1 MITSI
6 KHKSLKASAIMF
18 CWLSAAPAALAMFG
32 SNPDIGGSDDIEGTV
47 TDIVK
52 AFLNLMALIAVVI
65 IVIAGVRMVISQGE
79 QEAVEKSKKTILFA
93 ILGLVVIL
101 LARAIVQ
108 FVADFV

>member
-6 KHKSLKASAIMF
+6 RHKSLKASAVAF
-18 CWLSAAPAALAMFG
+18 CWLSSAPAALAMFG
-32 SNPDIGGSDDIEGTV
+32 STPDIGGSDDIEGTI
-47 TDIVK
+47 TDIIK
-52 AFLNLMALIAVVI
+52 NFLNLMALLAVVI
-65 IVIAGVRMVISQGE
+65 IVIAGVRMVVSQGE

-93 ILGLVVIL
+93 IIGLIVIL